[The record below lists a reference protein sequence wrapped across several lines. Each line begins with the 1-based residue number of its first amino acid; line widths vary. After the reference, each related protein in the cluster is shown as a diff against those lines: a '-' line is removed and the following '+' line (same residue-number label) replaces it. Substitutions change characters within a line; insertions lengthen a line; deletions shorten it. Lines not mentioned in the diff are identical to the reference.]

1 MKPVQC
7 VIIIITSRYKI
18 RKDKPMQLLAALIII
33 GILVLLLG
41 AAMYFARGQKT
52 RNDPYRSWSQVLGP
66 QFRGSAF
73 DVGEKLNEEIEAGR
87 SQAHPT
93 PRNQSSRS

>member
-1 MKPVQC
+1 
-7 VIIIITSRYKI
+7 
-18 RKDKPMQLLAALIII
+18 MQLLAALIII

-52 RNDPYRSWSQVLGP
+52 RNEHYGSWSNVLGP

-73 DVGEKLNEEIEAGR
+73 DVGEKLNEEIETGR
-87 SQAHPT
+87 RQAQRTRRTKHS
-93 PRNQSSRS
+93 RN

>member
-1 MKPVQC
+1 
-7 VIIIITSRYKI
+7 
-18 RKDKPMQLLAALIII
+18 MQLIAALIII

-41 AAMYFARGQKT
+41 AAMYFARSQKS

-73 DVGEKLNEEIEAGR
+73 DVGEKLNEEIEGGR
-87 SQAHPT
+87 GQAQRT
-93 PRNQSSRS
+93 RRTRRSRSR